1 MRGQPRPGLTART
14 VASVC
19 AHCPCGTAA
28 GVRISWVPWLPRRRC
43 IPPPPPP
50 RSRTRAP
57 SSPTHRRRALP
68 LGPSSTSCPAP
79 CCHPRWAL
87 GLPVGWACALPW
99 PAPRTPAPLASPPSP
114 LRARIFSPRRP
125 RAPCPSRV
133 HCVLPVVAHG
143 PCLRCCPTR
152 TAHRAWASVLC
163 QRAYRVGLYACG
175 SAARAPRV
183 EPVHPC
189 HAPVATVR
197 AAHTCV

>member
-1 MRGQPRPGLTART
+1 MCAANPAPGSPLAPWPQFVLTALVR
-14 VASVC
+14 
-19 AHCPCGTAA
+19 CGTAA

-68 LGPSSTSCPAP
+68 LGPSSCPALLP
-79 CCHPRWAL
+79 PPLGPRL
-87 GLPVGWACALPW
+87 LPVGLGLRPAFW

-143 PCLRCCPTR
+143 PCLRCPT
-152 TAHRAWASVLC
+152 HCMRAWASVLC
-163 QRAYRVGLYACG
+163 QRAYRVGLYVCG

-189 HAPVATVR
+189 HVPVATVR

>member
-1 MRGQPRPGLTART
+1 MCAANPAPGSPLAPWPQFVLTALVGLRRVCASLGCLGFLAAAASPRPRL
-14 VASVC
+14 
-19 AHCPCGTAA
+19 
-28 GVRISWVPWLPRRRC
+28 
-43 IPPPPPP
+43 
-50 RSRTRAP
+50 RAP
-57 SSPTHRRRALP
+57 VPVHRRPRHIAAAPSLWGRPRLP
-68 LGPSSTSCPAP
+68 P